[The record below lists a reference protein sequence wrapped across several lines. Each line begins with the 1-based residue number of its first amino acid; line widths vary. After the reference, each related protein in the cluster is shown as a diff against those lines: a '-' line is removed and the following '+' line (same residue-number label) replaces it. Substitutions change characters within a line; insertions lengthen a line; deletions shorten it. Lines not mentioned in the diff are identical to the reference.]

1 MNAPISFFRKNRVL
15 FSVLGGA
22 VLGLFLVGLILHL
35 SNRKS
40 YFIDGHGVRE
50 EAKLA
55 TVRQILWETPELLEG
70 LEGIAARTTIAA
82 WATCGGTWT
91 A

>member
-22 VLGLFLVGLILHL
+22 VLGLFLVGLILHV

-50 EAKLA
+50 EAKL
-55 TVRQILWETPELLEG
+55 RN
-70 LEGIAARTTIAA
+70 R
-82 WATCGGTWT
+82 
-91 A
+91 